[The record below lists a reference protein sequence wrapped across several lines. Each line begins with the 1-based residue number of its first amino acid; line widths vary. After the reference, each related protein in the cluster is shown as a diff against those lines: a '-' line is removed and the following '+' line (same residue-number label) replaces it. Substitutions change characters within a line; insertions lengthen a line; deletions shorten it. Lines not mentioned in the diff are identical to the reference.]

1 MADCPPPISPP
12 LIAPGDLPTAFN
24 PPAQSALDRLIRR
37 FGLAAHVTT
46 TLLVYAIAA
55 AAIGLALAPALAFLS
70 SWLTLWSGGAG
81 FAWWIAVGMGLGIA
95 FFLAGFSLLLVVP
108 LFNWALPTRVKPFHG
123 GYYSIAAVPW
133 LLHNAMFY
141 LVRFTFLPFVTL
153 TPFGLLF
160 LRAMGMRI
168 GRRAFINTELIS
180 DSRLITIGD
189 DVVIGGSVHLFAHYG
204 GGGHL
209 TIAPIRIG
217 DRATVGQK
225 ATVMGDCVV
234 GNDAVILPH
243 SVLLP
248 GSRVGVGEVWGGVP
262 ARPIGDDELERFK
275 QRIHGVSALSAR
287 PE

>member
-1 MADCPPPISPP
+1 MAETSTPTSPSLP
-12 LIAPGDLPTAFN
+12 ATGDLGTVFN
-24 PPAQSALDRLIRR
+24 PPARGFLDRLIRR
-37 FGLAAHVTT
+37 FGVAAHVIV
-46 TLLVYAIAA
+46 TLAVYAIAA
-55 AAIGLALAPALAFLS
+55 IAIGFALAPALAFLS
-70 SWLTLWSGGAG
+70 SWLTLWAG
-81 FAWWIAVGMGLGIA
+81 SAGSSWWIAVGVGLGVA
-95 FFLAGFSLLLVVP
+95 FFLAGFSLLIVVP
-108 LFNWALPTRVKPFHG
+108 VFNWVLPTRVKPFHG

-160 LRAMGMRI
+160 LGAMGMRI

-180 DSRLITIGD
+180 DPRLITIGD

-217 DRATVGQK
+217 DRATIGQK
-225 ATVMGDCVV
+225 ATVMGGATV

-248 GSRVGVGEVWGGVP
+248 GSRVGAGEVWGGVP
-262 ARPIGDDELERFK
+262 ARPIGDEELERFK
-275 QRIHGVSALSAR
+275 QRIHGVSAPLPRA
-287 PE
+287 E